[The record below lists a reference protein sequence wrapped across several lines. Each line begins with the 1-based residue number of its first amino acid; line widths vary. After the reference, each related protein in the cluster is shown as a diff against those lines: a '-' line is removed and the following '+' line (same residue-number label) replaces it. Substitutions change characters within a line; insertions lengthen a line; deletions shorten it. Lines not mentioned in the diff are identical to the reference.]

1 MGQTET
7 CKKGVAN
14 PNLCFLLV
22 KNHKTKQNT
31 KPHIWM
37 NFLFIF
43 SSEAGEYRW
52 MEKQLDWC
60 QLSLKALEYLYDHK
74 INRVGGELRSFL
86 VQNLA
91 LNRGSPEVRLNCSG
105 LYPGSFWKLSRVET
119 LFFLDWWDFGCSMRA
134 HEVLS
139 AIVFI
144 WKHQE
149 RAVELCHF
157 YSLLSRV
164 RARHLTVRKAL
175 SVWGKVKSRVLLS
188 VSFQQLFFLRQKQY
202 HAVCLEPDM
211 ASRFRSP
218 KAEGSDFRGE
228 TEAMGPF
235 DETERK
241 TILGIDH

>member
-1 MGQTET
+1 
-7 CKKGVAN
+7 
-14 PNLCFLLV
+14 
-22 KNHKTKQNT
+22 
-31 KPHIWM
+31 
-37 NFLFIF
+37 
-43 SSEAGEYRW
+43 
-52 MEKQLDWC
+52 
-60 QLSLKALEYLYDHK
+60 
-74 INRVGGELRSFL
+74 
-86 VQNLA
+86 
-91 LNRGSPEVRLNCSG
+91 
-105 LYPGSFWKLSRVET
+105 
-119 LFFLDWWDFGCSMRA
+119 MRA